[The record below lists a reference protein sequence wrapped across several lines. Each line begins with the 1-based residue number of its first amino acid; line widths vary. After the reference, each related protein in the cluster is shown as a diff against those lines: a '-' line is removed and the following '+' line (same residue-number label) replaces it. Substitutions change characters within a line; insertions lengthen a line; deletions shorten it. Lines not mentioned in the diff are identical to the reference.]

1 MVYNNATPVSK
12 NALGIADFCFFSSV
26 TSFSIQNSLTKGHG
40 LIHVLFAC
48 LQKEWKESL
57 AAFFFYIENDKLV

>member
-48 LQKEWKESL
+48 LQ
-57 AAFFFYIENDKLV
+57 